1 MVVNSAHCFLHH
13 KVVQKTV
20 FCNDM
25 VTILN
30 DLLNAKIKSCQIA
43 LYSKLPNFKPAKNKA
58 FTVVGLTKSV
68 IEYRR
73 CGFEERLPVHSPYL
87 SNLYNREIVLSS
99 SLGMS

>member
-30 DLLNAKIKSCQIA
+30 DLLNAKIKSCQI
-43 LYSKLPNFKPAKNKA
+43 KPPNFKPAKNKA

-68 IEYRR
+68 IEGVGLRR
-73 CGFEERLPVHSPYL
+73 DCQCIHL
-87 SNLYNREIVLSS
+87 I
-99 SLGMS
+99 